1 MDSQVVNLKF
11 LVTCAAGLIGNQIV
25 KDLSESNEVFSCYNQ
40 SVPEFGTTTKM
51 DLQNHGMIS
60 EVLSEVK
67 PNIVIHLGAMTG
79 VDLCETNESDAFDI
93 NSKATQVIAKKCS
106 EFNSFLIYIST
117 DYIFDGESGMYN
129 EDDLPNPI
137 STYGK
142 SKLNG
147 EIAVQN
153 FASNWC
159 IARTSTPY
167 GVHVTKKSFPTWI
180 IDTVNQNK
188 QVNIVTDQI
197 TSPTYVPNISKMLME
212 ICEKKIT
219 GVVHAADATRISR
232 YNMAELIFEKFNLD
246 KNLLIPVKTND
257 MKWNA
262 KRPKDSSLDVTR
274 ATSILDNKPQTL
286 QDNLNKL
293 YDEINIK

>member
-1 MDSQVVNLKF
+1 MIK
-11 LVTCAAGLIGNQIV
+11 
-25 KDLSESNEVFSCYNQ
+25 SNEVFSCYNQ

-60 EVLSEVK
+60 DVLSEVK

-142 SKLNG
+142 SKL
-147 EIAVQN
+147 
-153 FASNWC
+153 
-159 IARTSTPY
+159 
-167 GVHVTKKSFPTWI
+167 
-180 IDTVNQNK
+180 
-188 QVNIVTDQI
+188 
-197 TSPTYVPNISKMLME
+197 
-212 ICEKKIT
+212 
-219 GVVHAADATRISR
+219 
-232 YNMAELIFEKFNLD
+232 
-246 KNLLIPVKTND
+246 KTNH
-257 MKWNA
+257 
-262 KRPKDSSLDVTR
+262 V
-274 ATSILDNKPQTL
+274 
-286 QDNLNKL
+286 
-293 YDEINIK
+293 